1 MQFHENVKNKDLV
14 GRDASFLW
22 HPYTQHRSSD
32 DPLCVASA
40 KGAYLYDGEGKAY
53 LDMISSWWVNI
64 HGHGRTEL
72 AAAISRQ
79 ALNLDHVHF
88 AGVTHEPA
96 VALAEQ
102 LVKLSGLGDGTR
114 LFYSDNGSTA
124 VEVALKICHQ
134 YWRNRGQHRPR
145 IMTFRGGYHG
155 DTLGAMT
162 VGESSGFFDA
172 FRSWMFEV
180 DNLEVPHTWRGASV
194 RDEESACIRAFK
206 EKLGNISGDVAAL
219 IVEPLIQGAAGMRF
233 HSPEFLSEICRL
245 ARSAG
250 IPVVFDEVMTG
261 FFRTG
266 TLFAYMQTDV
276 LPDLVCLSKGITGGI
291 LPLGATL
298 VKGEYFSAFLGDSF
312 SEALAHGHSFTGN
325 PITCAAALAS
335 LDLLEKGGAASVV
348 ARISS
353 QLADGIEKLERRF
366 PIEKTR
372 VLGGI
377 GAFELKGK
385 SGDYAAGGGRP
396 LARYCQDHGVL
407 LRPLGNVVYMM
418 PPYCVLPEDLELAFA
433 VLEDYFSG
441 HGIS

>member
-1 MQFHENVKNKDLV
+1 MDYNNLI
-14 GRDASFLW
+14 GRDAVFLW
-22 HPYTQHRSSD
+22 HPYTQHLSQD
-32 DPLCVASA
+32 DPLCVAMA

-64 HGHGRTEL
+64 HGHGRAEL
-72 AAAISRQ
+72 ADAISRQ
-79 ALNLDHVHF
+79 ALSLDHVHF

-96 VALAEQ
+96 VALAER
-102 LVKLSGLGDGTR
+102 LIKLSGLGDSTR

-172 FRSWMFEV
+172 FRSWMFDVEV
-180 DNLEVPHTWRGASV
+180 IDVPYTWGKASV
-194 RDEESACIRAFK
+194 RDAESDCIRSFK
-206 EKLGNISGDVAAL
+206 ERLGNVSGDVAAL

-245 ARSAG
+245 ARTAG
-250 IPVVFDEVMTG
+250 IPSIFDEVMTG

-298 VKGEYFSAFLGDSF
+298 VKGEYFSAFLGKSF

-335 LDLLEKGGAASVV
+335 LDLLEANNAAALV
-348 ARISS
+348 AGISS

-366 PIEKTR
+366 PIEKSR

-385 SGDYAAGGGRP
+385 PGGYAAGVARP

-418 PPYCVLPEDLELAFA
+418 PPYCVQPEDLDLAFG
-433 VLEDYFSG
+433 VLEDYFDADG
-441 HGIS
+441 ND